1 MVFETPLVRLTIQ
14 AGFHGDI
21 KGMRFGHWLLAQQV
35 VTLRGKG
42 NTVSLSAQTVQPDGQ
57 IYLIR
62 VQGFSVPVSV
72 DSIFRWNAIFKY
84 RQLQTEFIFL
94 QQASP
99 VRPLTLLAFSMIATT
114 RACRP
119 GTGGDSR

>member
-1 MVFETPLVRLTIQ
+1 MRLTIQ

-35 VTLRGKG
+35 VTLRDKG

-99 VRPLTLLAFSMIATT
+99 CGP
-114 RACRP
+114 
-119 GTGGDSR
+119 SRSWRSA